1 MKSFWSP
8 SADRCAMETQLWM
21 DRSKKK
27 WWKLPPENIDDKTY
41 QYRWLFKHRSI
52 ESRCVLSI
60 DQGGCRYVIFCICD
74 GRIFDVRS
82 FPFEDQR
89 KARGP
94 MRRRSIL
101 FLWIQ
106 IYKKKKEI
114 NGKHPFKVGSTYS
127 TLRQSLNWPKIEE
140 IRRPPK
146 YFLFWAIASFRE
158 AISDSTFRNWKRFEE
173 STSTWNDE
181 LVMINWIFCRGSIN
195 TPFICSIHDWKDRIF
210 DEMFAADDQ
219 LINWCDGNQRSWRRC
234 D

>member
-1 MKSFWSP
+1 MWSFAYVMVESLMFDHFP
-8 SADRCAMETQLWM
+8 LKISERHVDRCEGGQSSFYGFRFT
-21 DRSKKK
+21 KKK
-27 WWKLPPENIDDKTY
+27 E
-41 QYRWLFKHRSI
+41 
-52 ESRCVLSI
+52 
-60 DQGGCRYVIFCICD
+60 
-74 GRIFDVRS
+74 
-82 FPFEDQR
+82 
-89 KARGP
+89 
-94 MRRRSIL
+94 
-101 FLWIQ
+101 
-106 IYKKKKEI
+106 EI